1 MSMFTRENDAA
12 RQQAVQGRQLMLLP
26 VDSIGAN
33 PNQPRRQFDEEGLQE
48 LAASI
53 AQAGLIQPLVVRR
66 IAGTYELIAG
76 ERRLRAC
83 RLLGMREVPC
93 IVQRTT
99 EEASAIFAL
108 IENLQRRDLHF
119 IEEAESYRQLLRTY
133 GLTQE
138 ALAARLGKSQSFIAS
153 KLRLLHLSPAVRRGL
168 HEARLSERHARAL
181 LRLRDARLQLEA
193 IERIRE

>member
-66 IAGTYELIAG
+66 IAGT
-76 ERRLRAC
+76 
-83 RLLGMREVPC
+83 
-93 IVQRTT
+93 
-99 EEASAIFAL
+99 
-108 IENLQRRDLHF
+108 
-119 IEEAESYRQLLRTY
+119 
-133 GLTQE
+133 
-138 ALAARLGKSQSFIAS
+138 
-153 KLRLLHLSPAVRRGL
+153 
-168 HEARLSERHARAL
+168 
-181 LRLRDARLQLEA
+181 
-193 IERIRE
+193 